1 MWVQILVSIAI
12 SALAYVLTP
21 KPKVPGPTAGRLD
34 IPSTQL
40 GAPIKVVFGEVWVE
54 DAAISYYG
62 NQATTPIKAEGGK

>member
-1 MWVQILVSIAI
+1 MFAQIVVSLII

-34 IPSTQL
+34 VPSPQL

-54 DAAISYYG
+54 DAAVSYYG
-62 NQATTPIKAEGGK
+62 NQATTPIKSKGGK